1 MSTDTPTSLGASIR
15 NGALSLGV
23 FAVVTAAAISLTYV
37 AGSDAIAA
45 NKAAAKARALEAV
58 MSPALYDQSL
68 LDSPITL
75 AQTDQLDVAENSLGY
90 AAINHSVVQ
99 GIVLP
104 VVAKDGY
111 SGDISMLIGL
121 NRDGVIQGVRVLEHK
136 ETPGLGDKVERKKSA
151 WIDAFIGHSL
161 ANTSPD
167 EWAVTKD
174 GGLFDGFTGATITPR
189 AVVSAVHKSLRYHEQ
204 QQSSFYPH
212 TQAD

>member
-1 MSTDTPTSLGASIR
+1 MSADTPTSLGASIR

-23 FAVVTAAAISLTYV
+23 FAVVTAAAINLTYV